1 MTAEAVMLGYVAFM
15 GHAGRAGAGPGPVDR
30 PGRRSWV
37 SSPTWPPDEADLGDG
52 GPAGGGVRGAQPLY
66 ARPDQLAQATPR
78 AVACTASVTPTS
90 PMAAST
96 DHPAA
101 R

>member
-1 MTAEAVMLGYVAFM
+1 MRPTSATVAPP
-15 GHAGRAGAGPGPVDR
+15 GVAYEVRSRCTHAPINWLR
-30 PGRRSWV
+30 P
-37 SSPTWPPDEADLGDG
+37 P
-52 GPAGGGVRGAQPLY
+52 
-66 ARPDQLAQATPR
+66 PR